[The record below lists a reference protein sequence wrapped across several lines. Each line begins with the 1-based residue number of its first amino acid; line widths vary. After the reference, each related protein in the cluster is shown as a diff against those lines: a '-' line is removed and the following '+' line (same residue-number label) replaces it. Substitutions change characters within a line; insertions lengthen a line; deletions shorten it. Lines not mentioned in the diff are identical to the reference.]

1 MTLRVLH
8 ILDHSLPLQS
18 GYAFRTVALLREQ
31 RALGWETFHL
41 TTPKHYA
48 SGPEEED
55 AAGLRF
61 FRTPLP
67 VGPLARLPLID
78 QWSVVSATTRR
89 LEELVQHLE
98 PDILHAHSPCLN
110 GLAAIRV
117 ARRHRLPFVYEMRAS
132 WEDAAVDHGTTTEGS
147 IRYRLSRA
155 LETHVLKRADAIT
168 TICGGLA
175 QDIHARGIAPDRITI
190 IPNAVDIRDFTVIEQ
205 AEPGLRDELG
215 LGAGPVLGF
224 IGSFYGYEGLD
235 LLLRARPAIVRA
247 EPGVRVLLVGGGP
260 AEAELQRL
268 AAELGVS
275 DRVRFAGR
283 VPHEQVRRYYSVVD
297 VLVYPRKSMRLTE
310 LVTPLKPLESMSL
323 GRLFVVSDV
332 GGHRELIPQHLRPYL
347 FKAGDV
353 DDLARVTLRLL
364 GERERWPA
372 LAHAGRQY
380 VAEQCTWRNSASRYR
395 EVYASLRP
403 GDPSRSKHGV
413 SIV

>member
-18 GYAFRTVALLREQ
+18 GYAFRSVALLREQ
-31 RALGWETFHL
+31 RAIGWETFHL

-48 SGPEEED
+48 PGPDEEE

-61 FRTPLP
+61 FRTPQP
-67 VGPLARLPLID
+67 AGALARLPLLD
-78 QWSVVSATTRR
+78 QWSVVAATARR
-89 LEELVQHLE
+89 LEQLVQRVE

-132 WEDAAVDHGTTTEGS
+132 WEDAAVDHGTTTQGS

-155 LETHVLKRADAIT
+155 LETYVLKRADAIT
-168 TICGGLA
+168 TICRGLA
-175 QDIHARGIAPDRITI
+175 QDIQARGIAQERII
-190 IPNAVDIRDFTVIEQ
+190 EDFRLIEQ
-205 AEPGLRDELG
+205 AEPGLRGELD

-235 LLLRARPAIVRA
+235 LLLRALPAIVRA

-260 AEAELQRL
+260 AQAELQRL

-283 VPHEQVRRYYSVVD
+283 VPHEQVRRYYAAID

-353 DDLARVTLRLL
+353 EDLARVTMRLL
-364 GERERWPA
+364 AERERWPA

-403 GDPSRSKHGV
+403 WDASRSKHGV
-413 SIV
+413 PIA